1 MISTS
6 VTLDL
11 TRRDDDAAARRRRI
25 WAALGGV
32 DGNTLVKITINRDA
46 YFDDSLSLIA
56 GLTADCDVEITGADP
71 RYVRQ
76 YAQLLSTFQAQRRG
90 PESGGA
96 Q

>member
-1 MISTS
+1 MIHTS
-6 VTLDL
+6 ITLDL

-32 DGNTLVKITINRDA
+32 DGSTLVKITINRDA

-76 YAQLLSTFQAQRRG
+76 YAQLLSTFQRQRQAD
-90 PESGGA
+90 EAGGSR
-96 Q
+96 